1 MTAADHLEVPRQHGL
16 FNHHGIDLGDGTIA
30 HYLEGRE
37 ILRSSIEDF
46 SNGSEITI
54 INHKNSLSTKTTLRK
69 ALERLGEQD
78 YNLLFNNC
86 EHFACWCK
94 TGYHKSSQID
104 QLLTASEIGYR
115 IINKFFPKIST
126 SGMQFVQKNIFNQ
139 ETSENLTKELKKLTF
154 IIKKLNIQLEKIL
167 SQLRLK
173 LSINK
178 CRDNLADQLILKG
191 QSISDEIKS
200 LERIKEQVNS
210 LLIKKKT
217 NLS

>member
-1 MTAADHLEVPRQHGL
+1 
-16 FNHHGIDLGDGTIA
+16 
-30 HYLEGRE
+30 
-37 ILRSSIEDF
+37 
-46 SNGSEITI
+46 
-54 INHKNSLSTKTTLRK
+54 
-69 ALERLGEQD
+69 
-78 YNLLFNNC
+78 
-86 EHFACWCK
+86 
-94 TGYHKSSQID
+94 
-104 QLLTASEIGYR
+104 
-115 IINKFFPKIST
+115 
-126 SGMQFVQKNIFNQ
+126 MQFVQKNIFNQ

>member
-1 MTAADHLEVPRQHGL
+1 
-16 FNHHGIDLGDGTIA
+16 
-30 HYLEGRE
+30 
-37 ILRSSIEDF
+37 
-46 SNGSEITI
+46 
-54 INHKNSLSTKTTLRK
+54 
-69 ALERLGEQD
+69 
-78 YNLLFNNC
+78 
-86 EHFACWCK
+86 
-94 TGYHKSSQID
+94 
-104 QLLTASEIGYR
+104 
-115 IINKFFPKIST
+115 
-126 SGMQFVQKNIFNQ
+126 MQFVQKNIFNQ
-139 ETSENLTKELKKLTF
+139 ETSENLTKELKKLTYK
-154 IIKKLNIQLEKIL
+154 IKKLNIQLEKIL